1 MKEREGTYSKSY
13 TCSLTLTN
21 IDTQRKK
28 RKGETKECA
37 ACTKNKG

>member
-13 TCSLTLTN
+13 TCSFTLTN
-21 IDTQRKK
+21 IDTRRKK

-37 ACTKNKG
+37 VHLK